1 MTQTQQQIR
10 IALDHP
16 DDFDGWRSAARDLA
30 LRGTP
35 PESVVWS
42 VGGGQDDLFGEESIS
57 QVQTRS
63 TLRVP
68 SAFITLGQ
76 SVICHRDPERF
87 ALLYDVLVRLQSQP
101 RLLDDTADPVV
112 NRVAGLARVVRRDI
126 HKMRAF
132 VRFREVIEADGAR
145 FIAWFEPDHHSVR
158 TNAAFFVRRFG
169 AMRWTILT
177 PDVTIDWD
185 GDTLREGP
193 GAQRSDAPD
202 GDPVERLW
210 KRYYASIFN
219 PARVKIGA
227 MLKEMPKR
235 YWKNMPETAQIPALI
250 ANAQARELVMLS
262 GDSSKSDATD
272 IAALA
277 HEAASCQR
285 CPLWKDATQTI
296 FGEGPPDARIMIVG
310 EQPGDNED
318 IVGRAFIGP
327 AGQMLNRALAEAQID
342 RSAVYLTNAVKHFKY
357 EQRGKRRIHQ
367 KPSAGEI
374 SACRWWVDQERLM
387 VRPQL
392 IIALGATAARS
403 LTGRAVKIG
412 EARKLP
418 IMLDDGTPCHVTVH
432 PSYLLRISDPE
443 TTAREYARFV
453 ADLRSANAAVS
464 IT

>member
-1 MTQTQQQIR
+1 MTQTLQQIL
-10 IALDHP
+10 ITLDHP
-16 DDFDGWRSAARDLA
+16 DDFDGWRAAARDLA
-30 LRGTP
+30 LRGMP
-35 PESVVWS
+35 PERVVWS
-42 VGGGQDDLFGEESIS
+42 VGSGQHDLFGEESVS
-57 QVQTRS
+57 LAQTRS

-68 SAFITLGQ
+68 SAFIALGQ

-87 ALLYDVLVRLQSQP
+87 ALLYDLLTRLQSHAH
-101 RLLDDTADPVV
+101 LLDDAADPVV

-132 VRFREVIEADGAR
+132 VRFREVIDAEGPR
-145 FIAWFEPDHHSVR
+145 FIAWFEPDHYIVR

-177 PDVTIDWD
+177 PEVTIDWD
-185 GDTLREGP
+185 GNTLREGP
-193 GAQRSDAPD
+193 GAQRNDAPD
-202 GDPVERLW
+202 GDPVEQLW
-210 KRYYASIFN
+210 KRYYVSIFN

-250 ANAQARELVMLS
+250 ANAQAREQVMLT
-262 GDSSKSDATD
+262 GDSIKSDVTD

-277 HEAASCQR
+277 LEASSCQR
-285 CPLWKDATQTI
+285 CPLWKGATQTV

-327 AGQMLNRALAEAQID
+327 AGQMLDRALAEAQID

-367 KPSAGEI
+367 KPSVGEI

-403 LTGRAVKIG
+403 LTARAVKIG
-412 EARKLP
+412 EARKSP
-418 IMLDDGTPCHVTVH
+418 IILADGTPCHVTVH

-443 TTAREYARFV
+443 TSEREYANFV
-453 ADLRSANAAVS
+453 ADLRAANAAVS